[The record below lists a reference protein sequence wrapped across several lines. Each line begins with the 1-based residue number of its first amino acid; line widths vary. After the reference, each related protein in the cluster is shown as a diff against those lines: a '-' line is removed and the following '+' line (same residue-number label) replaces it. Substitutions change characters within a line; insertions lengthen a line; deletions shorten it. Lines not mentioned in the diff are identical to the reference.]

1 MDDIDINNSGA
12 VDVVARALYDTL
24 RATNGSNKEIR
35 VNLQVR
41 VGGREYFRNIHS
53 PTLEGD
59 ELVTH
64 EVAKR
69 DF

>member
-1 MDDIDINNSGA
+1 MDDIDVNNSSA
-12 VDVVARALYDTL
+12 IDVVARALYDTL
-24 RATNGSNKEIR
+24 RVTNGANKEIR

-41 VGGREYFRNIHS
+41 VGGRDYFRNIHS
-53 PTLEGD
+53 PVLEGD

-64 EVAKR
+64 EVPKR